1 MSKPIRGYS
10 DIPGWFW
17 WIDRQL
23 FATILESQVDS
34 APGVLVELGTYMG
47 KSAVIIGNHVR
58 PGERFVVLDLFG
70 RTDLLTDTAA
80 DQANRSEAQRS
91 YATLDRV
98 KFEQN
103 YLALHDQLPEIIEAP
118 STAIVESVQPDTVR
132 FLHVDASHLYPYVRE
147 DARNAKSM
155 LRSDGVVVFDDW
167 RGEHT
172 PGVTAAVFESVFADG
187 LVPFALTPTKF
198 YGVYGDPE
206 PYLAVVRDLIKNDDR
221 VWGEEQEILGRPVPR
236 LNLIKKKEPAKGSMS
251 DADIDRISERLIT
264 KLGPALNG
272 LRTG

>member
-23 FATILESQVDS
+23 FATILDAQVDS

-80 DQANRSEAQRS
+80 DQANRSEAERS

-147 DARNAKSM
+147 DARNAKAM
-155 LRSDGVVVFDDW
+155 LRPDGVVVFDDW

-198 YGVYGDPE
+198 YGVFGDPE
-206 PYLAVVRDLIKNDDR
+206 PYLTAVRELIKNDDR

-236 LNLIKKKEPAKGSMS
+236 LNLIKKKEAPKGSMS

-264 KLGPALNG
+264 KLGPAING
-272 LRTG
+272 VRTS